1 MGGASMINQIR
12 VGRQSA
18 IRIFAQEYSDSN
30 LPLEG
35 IGEYAPSF
43 IITKLGAKV
52 NRALF
57 GGVIDRFERRDGDNG
72 PSYSG
77 QLRDATGGVHRF
89 QIAPF
94 QPELHAD
101 AEELLARFESGDR
114 FLMMMVGRARWFE
127 SDDGG
132 IFTSFR
138 AEEFCI
144 VEREV
149 YVNWLVETS
158 AATLRRLAAYSASLG
173 SDNNSDALESVG
185 VPSDLIEGMILAKGH
200 YGEFDPESYRVGVLQ
215 GLSMALNSNADI
227 ETMMP
232 PSVQESQPSE
242 SEGIFSSNESEDIV
256 NESNLAPQGN
266 VEDLILSVVRNSSN
280 VDGIPYDS
288 IVLACTEAGF
298 SRESS
303 EDAIEDLRDIKCQ
316 IIEPRF
322 GFFQILD

>member
-1 MGGASMINQIR
+1 MGGAAMMNQVR
-12 VGRQSA
+12 FGRQSA
-18 IRIFAQEYSDSN
+18 IRIFAQEYSDAN

-35 IGEYAPSF
+35 VGEYAPSF

-57 GGVIDRFERRDGDNG
+57 GGVIDRFERREGDNG
-72 PSYSG
+72 PTYSG
-77 QLRDATGGVHRF
+77 HLRDATGGVHRF

-138 AEEFCI
+138 AEEFTT
-144 VEREV
+144 VDRSV
-149 YVNWLVETS
+149 YVNWLVEAS
-158 AATLRRLAAYSASLG
+158 AATLRRLDAY
-173 SDNNSDALESVG
+173 NSSLESENSSDSLKSAG
-185 VPSDLIEGMILAKGH
+185 VPVDLIEGMILAKNH
-200 YGEFDPESYRVGVLQ
+200 YSSFDPENYKVGVLQ
-215 GLSMALNSNADI
+215 SLSMALSSNSEI
-227 ETMMP
+227 EQMIVSP
-232 PSVQESQPSE
+232 EESVVVETSE
-242 SEGIFSSNESEDIV
+242 SKSQINNENVKNTPNPTGDVDDVILNIIRSSSN
-256 NESNLAPQGN
+256 P
-266 VEDLILSVVRNSSN
+266 
-280 VDGIPYDS
+280 DGVPYDS
-288 IVLACTEAGF
+288 IVLACVEAGF

-303 EDAIEDLRDIKCQ
+303 EDAIEDLRDIKCE

>member
-1 MGGASMINQIR
+1 MGGATMMNQVR
-12 VGRQSA
+12 FGRQSA

-35 IGEYAPSF
+35 VGEYAPSF

-57 GGVIDRFERRDGDNG
+57 GGVIDRFERREGDNG
-72 PSYSG
+72 PTYSG
-77 QLRDATGGVHRF
+77 HLRDATGGVHRF

-114 FLMMMVGRARWFE
+114 FLMMMIGRARWFE

-138 AEEFCI
+138 AEEFTT
-144 VEREV
+144 VERSV
-149 YVNWLVETS
+149 YVNWLVEAS
-158 AATLRRLAAYSASLG
+158 AATLRRLDAYNLSLDSENTNESLKSA
-173 SDNNSDALESVG
+173 G
-185 VPSDLIEGMILAKGH
+185 VPADLIEGMILAKNH
-200 YGEFDPESYRVGVLQ
+200 YSSFDPENYKVGVLQ
-215 GLSMALNSNADI
+215 SLSMAL
-227 ETMMP
+227 
-232 PSVQESQPSE
+232 
-242 SEGIFSSNESEDIV
+242 SSNSEIEQIITSTEESTMLE
-256 NESNLAPQGN
+256 APENSPQMKNDAVKSDSKPTGDVDDVILN
-266 VEDLILSVVRNSSN
+266 VIRSSSN
-280 VDGIPYDS
+280 PDGMPYDS
-288 IVLACTEAGF
+288 IVLACVEAGF

-303 EDAIEDLRDIKCQ
+303 EDAIEDLRDIKCE

>member
-1 MGGASMINQIR
+1 MGGSTMINQVR
-12 VGRQSA
+12 FGRQSA
-18 IRIFAQEYSDSN
+18 IRIFAQEYSDAN

-35 IGEYAPSF
+35 VGEYAPSF

-57 GGVIDRFERRDGDNG
+57 GGVIDRFERREGDNG
-72 PSYSG
+72 PTYSG
-77 QLRDATGGVHRF
+77 HLRDATGGVHRF

-114 FLMMMVGRARWFE
+114 FLMMMIGRARWFE

-138 AEEFCI
+138 AEEFTT
-144 VEREV
+144 VERNV

-158 AATLRRLAAYSASLG
+158 AATLRRLDAYNSSLE
-173 SDNNSDALESVG
+173 SENNSESLKSAG
-185 VPSDLIEGMILAKGH
+185 VPDDLIEGMILAKNH
-200 YGEFDPESYRVGVLQ
+200 YSNFDSENYKVGVLQ
-215 GLSMALNSNADI
+215 SLSMALSSNSEI
-227 ETMMP
+227 ENILT
-232 PSVQESQPSE
+232 SVEETIAPQINENKSPISNE
-242 SEGIFSSNESEDIV
+242 TVNESEPSGDV
-256 NESNLAPQGN
+256 
-266 VEDLILSVVRNSSN
+266 DDFILNAIRNSTN
-280 VDGIPYDS
+280 PDGASYDS
-288 IVLACTEAGF
+288 IVLACVQAGF

-303 EDAIEDLRDIKCQ
+303 EDAIEDLRDIKCE

>member
-1 MGGASMINQIR
+1 MMNQVR
-12 VGRQSA
+12 FGRQSA
-18 IRIFAQEYSDSN
+18 IRIFAQEYSDAN

-35 IGEYAPSF
+35 VGEYAPSF

-57 GGVIDRFERRDGDNG
+57 GGVIDRFERREGDNG
-72 PSYSG
+72 PTYSG
-77 QLRDATGGVHRF
+77 HLRDATGGVHRF

-138 AEEFCI
+138 AEEFTT
-144 VEREV
+144 VDRSV
-149 YVNWLVETS
+149 YVNWLVEAS
-158 AATLRRLAAYSASLG
+158 AATLRRLDAY
-173 SDNNSDALESVG
+173 NSSLESENSSDSLKSAG
-185 VPSDLIEGMILAKGH
+185 VPVDLIEGMILAKNH
-200 YGEFDPESYRVGVLQ
+200 YSSFDPENYKVGVLQ
-215 GLSMALNSNADI
+215 SLSMALSSNSEI
-227 ETMMP
+227 EQMIASSEE
-232 PSVQESQPSE
+232 SVVVETSE
-242 SEGIFSSNESEDIV
+242 SESQINNEDIKDT
-256 NESNLAPQGN
+256 SNPTGDVDDVILN
-266 VEDLILSVVRNSSN
+266 VIRSSPN
-280 VDGIPYDS
+280 PDGVPYDS
-288 IVLACTEAGF
+288 IVLACVEAGF

-303 EDAIEDLRDIKCQ
+303 EDAIEDLRDIKCE

>member
-1 MGGASMINQIR
+1 MMNQVR
-12 VGRQSA
+12 FGRQSA
-18 IRIFAQEYSDSN
+18 IRIFAQEYSDAN

-35 IGEYAPSF
+35 VGEYAPSF

-57 GGVIDRFERRDGDNG
+57 GGVIDRFERREGDNG
-72 PSYSG
+72 PTYSG
-77 QLRDATGGVHRF
+77 HLRDATGGVHRF

-138 AEEFCI
+138 AEEFTT
-144 VEREV
+144 VDRSV
-149 YVNWLVETS
+149 YVNWLVEAS
-158 AATLRRLAAYSASLG
+158 AATLRRLDAY
-173 SDNNSDALESVG
+173 NSSLESENSSDSLKSAG
-185 VPSDLIEGMILAKGH
+185 VPVDLIEGMILAKNH
-200 YGEFDPESYRVGVLQ
+200 YSSFDPENYKVGVLQ
-215 GLSMALNSNADI
+215 SLSMALSSNSEI
-227 ETMMP
+227 EQMIASSEE
-232 PSVQESQPSE
+232 SVVVETSE
-242 SEGIFSSNESEDIV
+242 SKSQINNEDIK
-256 NESNLAPQGN
+256 NTSNPTGDVDDVILN
-266 VEDLILSVVRNSSN
+266 VIRSSPN
-280 VDGIPYDS
+280 PDGVPYDS
-288 IVLACTEAGF
+288 IVLACVEAGF

-303 EDAIEDLRDIKCQ
+303 EDAIEDLRDIKCE

>member
-1 MGGASMINQIR
+1 MMNQVR
-12 VGRQSA
+12 FGRQSA
-18 IRIFAQEYSDSN
+18 IRIFAQEYSDAN

-35 IGEYAPSF
+35 VGEYAPSF

-57 GGVIDRFERRDGDNG
+57 GGVIDRFERREGDNG
-72 PSYSG
+72 PTYSG
-77 QLRDATGGVHRF
+77 HLRDATGGVHRF

-138 AEEFCI
+138 AEEFTT
-144 VEREV
+144 VDRSV
-149 YVNWLVETS
+149 YVNWLVEAS
-158 AATLRRLAAYSASLG
+158 AATLRRLDAY
-173 SDNNSDALESVG
+173 NSSLESENSSDSLKSAG
-185 VPSDLIEGMILAKGH
+185 VPVDLIEGMILAKNH
-200 YGEFDPESYRVGVLQ
+200 YSSFDPENYKVGVLQ
-215 GLSMALNSNADI
+215 SLSMALSSNSEI
-227 ETMMP
+227 EQMIASSEE
-232 PSVQESQPSE
+232 SVVVETSE
-242 SEGIFSSNESEDIV
+242 SKSQINNEDIKNAPNPTGDVDDVILNVIRSSSN
-256 NESNLAPQGN
+256 P
-266 VEDLILSVVRNSSN
+266 
-280 VDGIPYDS
+280 DGVPYDS
-288 IVLACTEAGF
+288 IVLACVEAGF

-303 EDAIEDLRDIKCQ
+303 EDAIEDLRDIKCE

>member
-1 MGGASMINQIR
+1 MMNQVR
-12 VGRQSA
+12 FGRQSA

-35 IGEYAPSF
+35 VGEYAPSF

-57 GGVIDRFERRDGDNG
+57 GGVIDRFERREGDNG
-72 PSYSG
+72 PTYSG
-77 QLRDATGGVHRF
+77 HLRDATGGVHRF

-114 FLMMMVGRARWFE
+114 FLMMMIGRARWFE

-138 AEEFCI
+138 AEEFTT
-144 VEREV
+144 VERSV
-149 YVNWLVETS
+149 YVNWLVEAS
-158 AATLRRLAAYSASLG
+158 AATLRRLDAYNLS
-173 SDNNSDALESVG
+173 LESENTNESLKSAG
-185 VPSDLIEGMILAKGH
+185 VPADLIEGMILAKNH
-200 YGEFDPESYRVGVLQ
+200 YSSFDPENYKVGVLQ
-215 GLSMALNSNADI
+215 SLSMAL
-227 ETMMP
+227 
-232 PSVQESQPSE
+232 
-242 SEGIFSSNESEDIV
+242 SSNSEIEQMITSTEESTVLEV
-256 NESNLAPQGN
+256 PENSPQMENDAVKSDSKPTGDVDDVIIN
-266 VEDLILSVVRNSSN
+266 VIRSSSN
-280 VDGIPYDS
+280 PDGMPYDS
-288 IVLACTEAGF
+288 IVLACVEAGF

-303 EDAIEDLRDIKCQ
+303 EDAIEDLRDIKCE

>member
-1 MGGASMINQIR
+1 MGGAAMMNQVR
-12 VGRQSA
+12 FGRQSA

-35 IGEYAPSF
+35 VGEYAPSF
-43 IITKLGAKV
+43 IVTKLGAKV

-57 GGVIDRFERRDGDNG
+57 GGVIDRFERREGDNG
-72 PSYSG
+72 PTYSG
-77 QLRDATGGVHRF
+77 HLRDATGGVHRF

-114 FLMMMVGRARWFE
+114 FLMMMIGRARWFE

-138 AEEFCI
+138 AEEFTT
-144 VEREV
+144 VERSV
-149 YVNWLVETS
+149 YVNWLVEAS
-158 AATLRRLAAYSASLG
+158 AATLRRLDAYNLS
-173 SDNNSDALESVG
+173 LESENTNESLKSAG
-185 VPSDLIEGMILAKGH
+185 VPVDLIEGMILAKNH
-200 YGEFDPESYRVGVLQ
+200 YSSFDPENYKVGVLQ
-215 GLSMALNSNADI
+215 SLSMAL
-227 ETMMP
+227 
-232 PSVQESQPSE
+232 
-242 SEGIFSSNESEDIV
+242 SSNSEIEQMITSTEESTVLEV
-256 NESNLAPQGN
+256 PENSPQMKNDAVKSDSKPTGDVDDVILN
-266 VEDLILSVVRNSSN
+266 VIRSSSN
-280 VDGIPYDS
+280 PDGMPYDS
-288 IVLACTEAGF
+288 IVLACIEAGF

-303 EDAIEDLRDIKCQ
+303 EDAIEDLRDIKCE

>member
-1 MGGASMINQIR
+1 MGGATMMNQVR
-12 VGRQSA
+12 FGRQSA

-35 IGEYAPSF
+35 VGEYAPSF

-57 GGVIDRFERRDGDNG
+57 GGVIDRFERREGDNG
-72 PSYSG
+72 PTYSG
-77 QLRDATGGVHRF
+77 HLRDATGGVHRF

-114 FLMMMVGRARWFE
+114 FLMMMIGRARWFE

-138 AEEFCI
+138 AEEFTT
-144 VEREV
+144 VERSV
-149 YVNWLVETS
+149 YVNWLVEAS
-158 AATLRRLAAYSASLG
+158 AATLRRLDAYNLSLDSENTNESLKSA
-173 SDNNSDALESVG
+173 G
-185 VPSDLIEGMILAKGH
+185 VPADLIEGMILAKNH
-200 YGEFDPESYRVGVLQ
+200 YSSFDPENYKVGVLQ
-215 GLSMALNSNADI
+215 SLSMAL
-227 ETMMP
+227 
-232 PSVQESQPSE
+232 
-242 SEGIFSSNESEDIV
+242 SSNSEIEQIITSTEESTMLEVPENI
-256 NESNLAPQGN
+256 PQMKNDAVKSDSKPTGDVDDVILN
-266 VEDLILSVVRNSSN
+266 VIRSSSN
-280 VDGIPYDS
+280 PDGMPYDS
-288 IVLACTEAGF
+288 IVLACVEAGF

-303 EDAIEDLRDIKCQ
+303 EDAIEDLRDIKCE

>member
-1 MGGASMINQIR
+1 MMNQVR
-12 VGRQSA
+12 FGRQSA
-18 IRIFAQEYSDSN
+18 IRIFAQEYSDAN

-35 IGEYAPSF
+35 VGEYAPSF

-57 GGVIDRFERRDGDNG
+57 GGVIDRFERREGDNG
-72 PSYSG
+72 PTYSG
-77 QLRDATGGVHRF
+77 HLRDATGGVHRF

-138 AEEFCI
+138 AEEFTT
-144 VEREV
+144 VDRSV
-149 YVNWLVETS
+149 YVNWLVEAS
-158 AATLRRLAAYSASLG
+158 AATLRRLDAY
-173 SDNNSDALESVG
+173 NSSLESENSSDSLKSAG
-185 VPSDLIEGMILAKGH
+185 VPVDLIEGMILAKNH
-200 YGEFDPESYRVGVLQ
+200 YSSFDPENYKVGVLQ
-215 GLSMALNSNADI
+215 SLSMALSSNSEI
-227 ETMMP
+227 EQMIVSSEE
-232 PSVQESQPSE
+232 SVVVETSE
-242 SEGIFSSNESEDIV
+242 SKSQINNEDIK
-256 NESNLAPQGN
+256 NTSNPTGDVDDVILN
-266 VEDLILSVVRNSSN
+266 VIRSSPN
-280 VDGIPYDS
+280 PDGVPYDS
-288 IVLACTEAGF
+288 IVLACVEAGF

-303 EDAIEDLRDIKCQ
+303 EDAIEDLRDIKCE

>member
-1 MGGASMINQIR
+1 MMNQVR
-12 VGRQSA
+12 FGRQSA

-35 IGEYAPSF
+35 VGEYAPSF

-57 GGVIDRFERRDGDNG
+57 GGVIDRFERREGDNG
-72 PSYSG
+72 PTYSG
-77 QLRDATGGVHRF
+77 HLRDATGGVHRF

-114 FLMMMVGRARWFE
+114 FLMMMIGRARWFE

-138 AEEFCI
+138 AEEFTT
-144 VEREV
+144 VERSV
-149 YVNWLVETS
+149 YVNWLVEAS
-158 AATLRRLAAYSASLG
+158 AATLRRLDAYNLSLDSENTNESLKSA
-173 SDNNSDALESVG
+173 G
-185 VPSDLIEGMILAKGH
+185 VPVDLIEGMILAKNH
-200 YGEFDPESYRVGVLQ
+200 YSSFDPENYKVGVLQ
-215 GLSMALNSNADI
+215 SLSMAL
-227 ETMMP
+227 
-232 PSVQESQPSE
+232 
-242 SEGIFSSNESEDIV
+242 SSNSEIEQIITSTEESTMLE
-256 NESNLAPQGN
+256 APENSPQMKNDAVKSDSKPTGD
-266 VEDLILSVVRNSSN
+266 VDDVILDVIRSSSN
-280 VDGIPYDS
+280 PDGMPYDS
-288 IVLACTEAGF
+288 IVLACVEAGF

-303 EDAIEDLRDIKCQ
+303 EDAIEDLRDIKCE

>member
-1 MGGASMINQIR
+1 MGGAAMMNQVR
-12 VGRQSA
+12 FGRQSA
-18 IRIFAQEYSDSN
+18 IRIFAQEYSDAN

-35 IGEYAPSF
+35 VGEYAPSF

-57 GGVIDRFERRDGDNG
+57 GGVIDRFERREGDNG
-72 PSYSG
+72 PTYSG
-77 QLRDATGGVHRF
+77 HLRDATGGVHRF

-138 AEEFCI
+138 AEEFTT
-144 VEREV
+144 VDRSV
-149 YVNWLVETS
+149 YVNWLVEAS
-158 AATLRRLAAYSASLG
+158 AATLRRLDAY
-173 SDNNSDALESVG
+173 NSSLESENSSDSLKSAG
-185 VPSDLIEGMILAKGH
+185 VPVDLIEGMILAKNH
-200 YGEFDPESYRVGVLQ
+200 YSSFDPENYKVGVLQ
-215 GLSMALNSNADI
+215 SLSMAL
-227 ETMMP
+227 
-232 PSVQESQPSE
+232 
-242 SEGIFSSNESEDIV
+242 SSNSEIEQMIVSPEESVVVETSENKSQINNEDIK
-256 NESNLAPQGN
+256 NTSNPTGDVDDVILN
-266 VEDLILSVVRNSSN
+266 VIRSSPN
-280 VDGIPYDS
+280 PDGVPYDS
-288 IVLACTEAGF
+288 IVLACVEAGF

-303 EDAIEDLRDIKCQ
+303 EDAIEDLRDIKCE

>member
-1 MGGASMINQIR
+1 MGGAAMMNQVR
-12 VGRQSA
+12 FGRQSA

-35 IGEYAPSF
+35 VGEYAPSF
-43 IITKLGAKV
+43 IVTKLGAKV

-57 GGVIDRFERRDGDNG
+57 GGVIDRFERREGDNG
-72 PSYSG
+72 PTYSG
-77 QLRDATGGVHRF
+77 HLRDATGGVHRF

-114 FLMMMVGRARWFE
+114 FLMMMIGRARWFE

-138 AEEFCI
+138 AEEFTT
-144 VEREV
+144 VERSV
-149 YVNWLVETS
+149 YVNWLVEAS
-158 AATLRRLAAYSASLG
+158 AATLRRLDAYNLSLDSENTNESLKSA
-173 SDNNSDALESVG
+173 G
-185 VPSDLIEGMILAKGH
+185 VPADLIEGMILAKNH
-200 YGEFDPESYRVGVLQ
+200 YSSFDPENYKVGVLQ
-215 GLSMALNSNADI
+215 SLSMAL
-227 ETMMP
+227 
-232 PSVQESQPSE
+232 
-242 SEGIFSSNESEDIV
+242 SSNSEIEQMITSTEESTVLEV
-256 NESNLAPQGN
+256 PENSPQMKNDAVKSDSKPTGDVDDVILN
-266 VEDLILSVVRNSSN
+266 VIRSSSN
-280 VDGIPYDS
+280 PDGMPYDS
-288 IVLACTEAGF
+288 IVLACVEAGF

-303 EDAIEDLRDIKCQ
+303 EDAIEDLRDIKCE

>member
-1 MGGASMINQIR
+1 MGGAAMMNQVR
-12 VGRQSA
+12 FGRQSA

-35 IGEYAPSF
+35 VGEYAPSF

-57 GGVIDRFERRDGDNG
+57 GGVIDRFERREGDNG
-72 PSYSG
+72 PTYSG
-77 QLRDATGGVHRF
+77 HLRDATGGVHRF

-114 FLMMMVGRARWFE
+114 FLMMMIGRARWFE

-138 AEEFCI
+138 AEEFTT
-144 VEREV
+144 VERSV
-149 YVNWLVETS
+149 YVNWLVEAS
-158 AATLRRLAAYSASLG
+158 AATLRRLDAYNLS
-173 SDNNSDALESVG
+173 LESENTNESLKSAG
-185 VPSDLIEGMILAKGH
+185 VPADLIEGMILAKNH
-200 YGEFDPESYRVGVLQ
+200 YSSFDPENYKVGVLQ
-215 GLSMALNSNADI
+215 SLSMAL
-227 ETMMP
+227 
-232 PSVQESQPSE
+232 
-242 SEGIFSSNESEDIV
+242 SSNSEIEQMITSTEESTVLEVPENSPPMV
-256 NESNLAPQGN
+256 NDAVKSDSKPTGDVDDVILN
-266 VEDLILSVVRNSSN
+266 VIRSSSN
-280 VDGIPYDS
+280 PDGMPYDS
-288 IVLACTEAGF
+288 IVLACVEAGF

-303 EDAIEDLRDIKCQ
+303 EDAIEDLRDIKCE

>member
-1 MGGASMINQIR
+1 MGGAAMMNQVR
-12 VGRQSA
+12 FGRQSA
-18 IRIFAQEYSDSN
+18 IRIFAQEYSDAN

-35 IGEYAPSF
+35 VGEYAPSF

-57 GGVIDRFERRDGDNG
+57 GGGIDRFERREGDNG
-72 PSYSG
+72 PTYSG
-77 QLRDATGGVHRF
+77 HLRDATGGVHRF

-138 AEEFCI
+138 AEEFTT
-144 VEREV
+144 VDRSV
-149 YVNWLVETS
+149 YVNWLVEAS
-158 AATLRRLAAYSASLG
+158 AATLRRLDAY
-173 SDNNSDALESVG
+173 NSSLESENSSDSLKSAG
-185 VPSDLIEGMILAKGH
+185 VPVDLIEGMILAKNH
-200 YGEFDPESYRVGVLQ
+200 YSSFDPENYKVGVLQ
-215 GLSMALNSNADI
+215 SLSMALSSNSEI
-227 ETMMP
+227 EQMIASSEE
-232 PSVQESQPSE
+232 SVVVETSE
-242 SEGIFSSNESEDIV
+242 SKSQINNEDIK
-256 NESNLAPQGN
+256 NTSNPTGDVDDVILN
-266 VEDLILSVVRNSSN
+266 VIRSSPN
-280 VDGIPYDS
+280 PDGVPYDS
-288 IVLACTEAGF
+288 IVLACVEAGF

-303 EDAIEDLRDIKCQ
+303 EDAIEDLRDIKCE

>member
-1 MGGASMINQIR
+1 MGGAAMMNQVR
-12 VGRQSA
+12 FGRQSA

-35 IGEYAPSF
+35 VGEYAPSF
-43 IITKLGAKV
+43 IVTKLGAKV

-57 GGVIDRFERRDGDNG
+57 GGVIDRFERREGDNG
-72 PSYSG
+72 PTYSG
-77 QLRDATGGVHRF
+77 HLRDATGGVHRF

-114 FLMMMVGRARWFE
+114 FLMMMIGRARWFE

-138 AEEFCI
+138 AEEFTT
-144 VEREV
+144 VERSV
-149 YVNWLVETS
+149 YVNWLVEAS
-158 AATLRRLAAYSASLG
+158 AATLRRLDAYNLS
-173 SDNNSDALESVG
+173 LESENTNESLKSAG
-185 VPSDLIEGMILAKGH
+185 VPVDLIEGMILAKNH
-200 YGEFDPESYRVGVLQ
+200 YSSFDPENYKVGVLQ
-215 GLSMALNSNADI
+215 SLSMAL
-227 ETMMP
+227 
-232 PSVQESQPSE
+232 
-242 SEGIFSSNESEDIV
+242 SSNSEIEQMITSTEESTVLEV
-256 NESNLAPQGN
+256 PENSPQMKNDAVKSDSKPTGDVDDVILN
-266 VEDLILSVVRNSSN
+266 VIRSSSN
-280 VDGIPYDS
+280 PDGMPYDS
-288 IVLACTEAGF
+288 IVLACVEAGF

-303 EDAIEDLRDIKCQ
+303 EDAIEDLRDIKCE

>member
-1 MGGASMINQIR
+1 MMNQVR
-12 VGRQSA
+12 FGRQSA

-35 IGEYAPSF
+35 VGEYAPSF

-57 GGVIDRFERRDGDNG
+57 GGVIDRFERREGDNG
-72 PSYSG
+72 PTYSG
-77 QLRDATGGVHRF
+77 HLRDATGGVHRF

-114 FLMMMVGRARWFE
+114 FLMMMIGRARWFE

-138 AEEFCI
+138 AEEFTT
-144 VEREV
+144 VERSV
-149 YVNWLVETS
+149 YVNWLVEAS
-158 AATLRRLAAYSASLG
+158 AATLRRLDAYNLS
-173 SDNNSDALESVG
+173 LESENTNESLKSAG
-185 VPSDLIEGMILAKGH
+185 VPADLIEGMILAKNH
-200 YGEFDPESYRVGVLQ
+200 YSSFDPENYKVGVLQ
-215 GLSMALNSNADI
+215 SLSMAL
-227 ETMMP
+227 
-232 PSVQESQPSE
+232 
-242 SEGIFSSNESEDIV
+242 SSNSEIEQMITSTEESTVLEVPENSPQMKNDAVKSDSKPTGDVDDII
-256 NESNLAPQGN
+256 LN
-266 VEDLILSVVRNSSN
+266 VIRSSSN
-280 VDGIPYDS
+280 PDGMPYDS
-288 IVLACTEAGF
+288 IVLACVEAGF

-303 EDAIEDLRDIKCQ
+303 EDAIEDLRDIKCE

>member
-1 MGGASMINQIR
+1 MMNQVR
-12 VGRQSA
+12 FGRQSA

-35 IGEYAPSF
+35 VGEYAPSF
-43 IITKLGAKV
+43 IVTKLGAKV

-57 GGVIDRFERRDGDNG
+57 GGVIDRFERREGDNG
-72 PSYSG
+72 PTYSG
-77 QLRDATGGVHRF
+77 HLRDATGGVHRF

-114 FLMMMVGRARWFE
+114 FLMMMIGRARWFE

-138 AEEFCI
+138 AEEFTT
-144 VEREV
+144 VERSV
-149 YVNWLVETS
+149 YVNWLVEAS
-158 AATLRRLAAYSASLG
+158 AATLRRLDAYNLS
-173 SDNNSDALESVG
+173 LESENTNESLKSAG
-185 VPSDLIEGMILAKGH
+185 VPVDLIEGMILAKNH
-200 YGEFDPESYRVGVLQ
+200 YSSFDPENYKVGVLQ
-215 GLSMALNSNADI
+215 SLSMAL
-227 ETMMP
+227 
-232 PSVQESQPSE
+232 
-242 SEGIFSSNESEDIV
+242 SSNSEIEQMITSTEESTVLEVPENSPQMKNDAVKSDSKPTGDVDDII
-256 NESNLAPQGN
+256 LN
-266 VEDLILSVVRNSSN
+266 VIRSSSN
-280 VDGIPYDS
+280 PDGMPYDS
-288 IVLACTEAGF
+288 IVLACVEAGF

-303 EDAIEDLRDIKCQ
+303 EDAIEDLRDIKCE

>member
-1 MGGASMINQIR
+1 MGGAAMMNQVR
-12 VGRQSA
+12 FGRQSA
-18 IRIFAQEYSDSN
+18 IRIFAQEYSDAN

-35 IGEYAPSF
+35 VGEYAPSF

-57 GGVIDRFERRDGDNG
+57 GGVIDRFERREGDNG
-72 PSYSG
+72 PTYSG
-77 QLRDATGGVHRF
+77 HLRDATGGVHRF

-138 AEEFCI
+138 AEEFTT
-144 VEREV
+144 VDRSV
-149 YVNWLVETS
+149 YVNWLVEAS
-158 AATLRRLAAYSASLG
+158 AATLRRLDAY
-173 SDNNSDALESVG
+173 NSSLESENSSDSLKSAG
-185 VPSDLIEGMILAKGH
+185 VPVDLIEGMILAKNH
-200 YGEFDPESYRVGVLQ
+200 YSSFDPENYKVGVLQ
-215 GLSMALNSNADI
+215 SLSMALSSNSEIEQMIVSPEESVVVETSESKSQINNEDI
-227 ETMMP
+227 ENTSNP
-232 PSVQESQPSE
+232 TGDVDDV
-242 SEGIFSSNESEDIV
+242 ILNVIRSSPN
-256 NESNLAPQGN
+256 P
-266 VEDLILSVVRNSSN
+266 
-280 VDGIPYDS
+280 DGVPYDS
-288 IVLACTEAGF
+288 IVLACVEAGF

-303 EDAIEDLRDIKCQ
+303 EDAIEDLRDIKCE

>member
-1 MGGASMINQIR
+1 MGGATMMNQVR
-12 VGRQSA
+12 FGRQSA

-35 IGEYAPSF
+35 VGEYAPSF

-57 GGVIDRFERRDGDNG
+57 GGVIDRFERREGDNG
-72 PSYSG
+72 PTYSG
-77 QLRDATGGVHRF
+77 HLRDATGGVHRF

-114 FLMMMVGRARWFE
+114 FLMMMIGRARWFE

-138 AEEFCI
+138 AEEFTT
-144 VEREV
+144 VERSV

-158 AATLRRLAAYSASLG
+158 AATLRRLDAYNLS
-173 SDNNSDALESVG
+173 LESENTNESLKSAG
-185 VPSDLIEGMILAKGH
+185 VPADLIEGMILAKNH
-200 YGEFDPESYRVGVLQ
+200 YSSFDPENYKVGVLQ
-215 GLSMALNSNADI
+215 SLSMAL
-227 ETMMP
+227 
-232 PSVQESQPSE
+232 
-242 SEGIFSSNESEDIV
+242 SSNSEIEQIITSTEESTMLE
-256 NESNLAPQGN
+256 APENSPQMKNDAVKSDSKPTGD
-266 VEDLILSVVRNSSN
+266 VDDVILDVIRSSSN
-280 VDGIPYDS
+280 PDGMPYDS
-288 IVLACTEAGF
+288 IVLACVEAGF

-303 EDAIEDLRDIKCQ
+303 EDAIEDLRDIKCE